1 LSSTSGNQPEAD
13 VNLAF
18 ASSDAECALVG
29 EKRRRAAC
37 VKPFGAVA
45 STPALSRAPV
55 LTFGLIGD
63 LGYRLA
69 EEPLLQN
76 VFTLIVP
83 ITAVPGKAACEY

>member
-1 LSSTSGNQPEAD
+1 

-18 ASSDAECALVG
+18 ASSDAERALVG

-37 VKPFGAVA
+37 VKPFGAMLVA
-45 STPALSRAPV
+45 STPALSQAPV

-63 LGYRLA
+63 LSYRLA

-76 VFTLIVP
+76 VSTLIVP
-83 ITAVPGKAACEY
+83 IQQFPAKAVCEY